1 MLAIAI
7 ALLALPAAIWAQKP
21 SLQELFDAPATRAS
35 GEVIEVDL
43 NKWLNEYDEGLT
55 LTNGRRYRFV
65 NGTIYRTTK
74 LTDAPLLRIS
84 NGTEVELA
92 AGATISG
99 GDFYTAYPVA
109 LVQVDDASLLVTGG
123 TIRGNQSSNGQHGV
137 GVNLYQQEGG
147 LFHITAGTITDIVSN
162 QIGDNQ
168 NSIIVDGG
176 TLPWVATCNGLQL
189 SGNASLTTVSLAQAN
204 DAIRLTSALTH
215 NLRVQLASG
224 IAVEG
229 CCIMRGENGYQLSQ
243 FDVNKLELTG
253 QGDLVARLEDNAV
266 YLREPGLKAGDSFKM
281 MSEEGVEMLFVVIS
295 EEEKTCQAGNGSA
308 ACIDTN
314 VSGTVTIPAE
324 ADGYRVVA
332 IANRAFKECSMMTHI
347 NIPQTVTSIGT
358 TAFESAMGAFHNCTQ
373 LQDAQLP
380 EGLTLIGRGTFSSCK
395 SLTRMTLPESVTAL
409 GSNAF
414 DGCASLVSVTLPQGL
429 TELQME
435 TFRYCSSLTS
445 IEIPANVSSMGRNVF
460 QGCTAL
466 ETVTSHIITPFAI
479 DASVFAR
486 YDATLY
492 VPTGSKEAYKATSY
506 WNKFWT
512 ILNIGEE
519 PARPYDLQAA
529 IDSIAASTNPGT
541 EAAPVEL
548 ALPEE
553 EVLIAK
559 QIKVWN
565 TYVRLTGGRLKLDEA
580 FTASGDSV
588 VFLVGGPRGSIP
600 TSPYGPAGGLTL
612 SDIQLDLNNIAPRYA
627 VFCNWDTLSIAQNV
641 SYENVNNATGTTG
654 GFYVNQKA
662 RISIAS
668 GRVNTYGTTLYNGGT
683 AHISGGDLGG
693 HVAVSAFIGDSR
705 YIVTT
710 GAWSTY
716 VYVTGGTISG
726 QDYAFGL
733 LGGGHAQ
740 TFINITGGDITAATL
755 TSKGA
760 GTVSVTGGNL
770 GIKQLNNVTDHF
782 ASGLMILV
790 DGVRYSISGDIAQY
804 MYFNYPISAT
814 SPLTADWTLIWDVPA
829 IDFQTKDVWRLI
841 SSTDD
846 YQLQPSDFEKVQ
858 FMGVPDSVTIYF
870 DENLHAISAKKHTNK
885 RSLQDLFDQ
894 QDPDEDST
902 EEDPTEL
909 NPGDVDID
917 DGDVD
922 VKPDLHL
929 LFDGSYNDG
938 TVTGGR
944 HSWDFRG
951 GNLNIRPGA
960 SVEFRNIDF
969 RGHDST
975 HYIYVEGTLIID
987 VNVYIT
993 GFQRFIY
1000 VREGGRV
1007 VWRGGTASVG
1017 EAGIWNEGGTVE
1029 VRGGTISSDTGRGY
1043 VNMRGTIYLY
1053 GGLLSGS
1060 LCAGHNMPEGI
1071 VYLYGGTAIGGLHNH
1086 GEMHLSGTTVTGA
1099 VSPGDSYEGL
1109 YTIVNYIDGRLTIDD
1124 GTVLGED
1131 GNGSIWSEADF
1142 TLGDVRVS
1150 DIHIAHTVHIYVT
1163 AMWKNVIRI
1172 HFFVDG
1178 SFLADHLLFVGTN
1191 GFRLPANFLEWIDI
1205 QLGEQWRLV
1214 CDETRN
1220 AVVIV
1225 SADAI
1230 EGISNDGHNALTD
1243 VYAADGTLVCTGS
1256 AEAARTY
1263 MTTHKG
1269 AFILRQG
1276 QKRWKVS
1283 R

>member
-1 MLAIAI
+1 MLGVAI
-7 ALLALPAAIWAQKP
+7 ALLALPSSVWAQKP
-21 SLQELFDAPATRAS
+21 SLQALFDAPATRAS
-35 GEVIEVDL
+35 GDVIVVDL
-43 NKWLNEYDEGLT
+43 SEWQTEYDEGLT
-55 LTNGRRYRFV
+55 IANGRRYRFT
-65 NGTIYRTTK
+65 NGTLSRTTK
-74 LTDAPLLRIS
+74 LTDGPLIHIS
-84 NGTEVELA
+84 QGSEVEVA
-92 AGATISG
+92 TGATISG
-99 GDFYTAYPVA
+99 GNFYTTYPVA
-109 LVQVDDASLLVTGG
+109 IVQVDDGSLLVTGG
-123 TIRGNQSSNGQHGV
+123 EISGNHNSSGQHGV
-137 GVNLYQQEGG
+137 GVNLYGQTGG
-147 LFHITAGTITDIVSN
+147 RFHITAGNIADIVSN
-162 QIGDNQ
+162 QVANNDNTL
-168 NSIIVDGG
+168 IVDGG
-176 TLPWVATCNGLQL
+176 KLSWVATCNGLQL
-189 SGNASLTTVSLAQAN
+189 NGNASLSTVSMAQTN

-215 NLRVQLASG
+215 TLRVQLASG

-229 CCIMRGENGYQLSQ
+229 CCIMRGEAGYQLSQ

-253 QGDLVARLEDNAV
+253 QGDLVAKLEGNAV
-266 YLREPGLKAGDSFKM
+266 YLRTAGRKAGDSFKVM
-281 MSEEGVEMLFVVIS
+281 TEEGIEMLFVVIS
-295 EEEKTCQAGNGSA
+295 EEEKTCQVGTGST
-308 ACIDTN
+308 ACVDTN

-324 ADGYRVVA
+324 ADGYRVIA

-358 TAFESAMGAFHNCTQ
+358 TVFESAMGAFHNCTH
-373 LQDAQLP
+373 LLDVQLP
-380 EGLTLIGRGTFSSCK
+380 ERLTLIGRGTFGMCK
-395 SLTRMTLPESVTAL
+395 SLTEVTIPESVTVI

-414 DGCASLVSVTLPQGL
+414 DGCASLVSINLPQGL
-429 TELQME
+429 TELQLE

-466 ETVTSHIITPFAI
+466 ETVTSHIVTPFAI
-479 DASVFAR
+479 DATVFAR

-492 VPTGSKEAYKATSY
+492 VPVGTKAAYKATSC
-506 WNKFWT
+506 WNQFRT

-519 PARPYDLQAA
+519 PARPFDLQAA
-529 IDSIAASTNPGT
+529 IDSIAASPNPGT

-548 ALPEE
+548 ALPGE
-553 EVLIAK
+553 EVLITK

-565 TYVRLTGGRLKLDEA
+565 TYVHLTGGRLKLDEA
-580 FTASGDSV
+580 FAASNDSV
-588 VFLVGGPRGSIP
+588 VFLVGGSRENTPESL
-600 TSPYGPAGGLTL
+600 YGPAGGLTL
-612 SDIQLDLNNIAPRYA
+612 SDIQFDLNNIAPRHA

-641 SYENVNNATGTTG
+641 SYENVNNTTGTTG
-654 GFYVNQKA
+654 GFYVNQQA

-668 GRVNTYGTTLYNGGT
+668 GEVRMYGTALHNGGT
-683 AHISGGDLGG
+683 AHISGGYLSG
-693 HVAVSAFIGDSR
+693 HVAVSAFVGDSR
-705 YIVTT
+705 YIMMT
-710 GAWSTY
+710 GAWATH
-716 VYVTGGTISG
+716 VYATGGTFYG

-733 LGGGHAQ
+733 LGGGHAH
-740 TFINITGGDITAATL
+740 TTINITGGTIDAATL

-760 GTVSVTGGNL
+760 GSVNVTSDRL
-770 GIKQLNNVTDHF
+770 DIKQLNNITDYF
-782 ASGLMILV
+782 GPMILV
-790 DGVRYSISGDIAQY
+790 DGVRYFISGGIPLN
-804 MYFNYPISAT
+804 MYFNYPVSAT
-814 SPLTADWTLIWDVPA
+814 SALTADWTLFWDVPSM
-829 IDFQTKDVWRLI
+829 DFQTKDVWRLI
-841 SSTDD
+841 SSSDD
-846 YQLQPSDFEKVQ
+846 YQLQPSDFEKVK

-885 RSLQDLFDQ
+885 QSLQDLFDQ
-894 QDPDEDST
+894 QDPDDDST
-902 EEDPTEL
+902 EEDPTQL

-917 DGDVD
+917 EGDVD

-929 LFDGSYNDG
+929 LFDGAYDNG
-938 TVTGGR
+938 TETGGR
-944 HSWDFRG
+944 HSWDFSG

-1007 VWRGGTASVG
+1007 IWRGGTASVG

-1029 VRGGTISSDTGRGY
+1029 VRGGTISSNTGRGY
-1043 VNMRGTIYLY
+1043 VNMRGTIYFY

-1109 YTIVNYIDGRLTIDD
+1109 YTIVNYIDGRLTIDA

-1131 GNGSIWSEADF
+1131 GNGSIWSETDF

-1178 SFLADHLLFVGTN
+1178 NFLADHLLFVGAN
-1191 GFRLPANFLEWIDI
+1191 GFSLPADFLEWIDI
-1205 QLGEQWRLV
+1205 QLSEQWRLV

-1220 AVVIV
+1220 AIVIV

-1230 EGISNDGHNALTD
+1230 ESISNDGHNALTD

-1256 AEAARTY
+1256 AETARTY
-1263 MTTHKG
+1263 VTTHKG